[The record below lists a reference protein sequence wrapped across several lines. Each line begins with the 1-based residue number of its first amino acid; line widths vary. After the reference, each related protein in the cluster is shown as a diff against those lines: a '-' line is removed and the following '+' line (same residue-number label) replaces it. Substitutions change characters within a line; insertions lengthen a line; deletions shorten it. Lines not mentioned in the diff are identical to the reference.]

1 MKRLQEKEEKS
12 LTEPRKEIEKIQL
25 TIKAGI

>member
-12 LTEPRKEIEKIQL
+12 ITEPRKEIGKIPL